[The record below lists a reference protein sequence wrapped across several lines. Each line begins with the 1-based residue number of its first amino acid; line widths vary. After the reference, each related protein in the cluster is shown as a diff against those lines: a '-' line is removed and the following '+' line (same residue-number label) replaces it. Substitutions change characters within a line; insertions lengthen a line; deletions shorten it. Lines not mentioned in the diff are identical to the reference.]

1 MTTTTDRRQTT
12 DRHTFGGKEPP
23 ERLTNDIL
31 TFPPQPSLPQKE
43 VTLCLLSQ
51 LELGGEWLGPT
62 LLAVY
67 WLVGSLGVPGEQEAV
82 ARVGRLI
89 IAGDSLASSTKDQG
103 EQARSK
109 YQTVGTAAQGSRKCC
124 TVYHPKNFPT
134 CCLTESVKF
143 KITICVQSPGKI
155 CY

>member
-1 MTTTTDRRQTT
+1 MTTTTDRQQTT

-82 ARVGRLI
+82 ARVGTGQAHHSRGLWDFWNFWDFWDFRFWI
-89 IAGDSLASSTKDQG
+89 SELWDS
-103 EQARSK
+103 
-109 YQTVGTAAQGSRKCC
+109 GTLGLLG
-124 TVYHPKNFPT
+124 F
-134 CCLTESVKF
+134 LGF
-143 KITICVQSPGKI
+143 
-155 CY
+155 